1 MFVCILENLEEL
13 MFNILDLMPTS
24 NLVARPAFEAVWVEL
39 ADVEDVDG
47 ALDAEVMQ
55 LARHFEE

>member
-1 MFVCILENLEEL
+1 MLFFIGEFMFHV
-13 MFNILDLMPTS
+13 LDLLPTH
-24 NLVARPAFEAVWVEL
+24 LVARPTFEAVWVEL

-55 LARHFEE
+55 LACHFEE